1 MGMTDR
7 DKKVMAVVLVLAVL
21 GGYWFL
27 FFGKNRG
34 KIADAEIARSE
45 AQTQLAAA
53 TAAQANAANIAKI
66 KPVAYSRLLKL
77 GKAVPTDDDFKSLL
91 VQISDLSEDSDV
103 AFLSLTANESAG
115 GGEGG
120 GATAGVGGTS
130 CDAGSTGATG
140 ASAATPAPAAPT
152 GASGSTS
159 ETWVGKSRD
168 KAEVAAG
175 QASSTPSAEECAKSP
190 TLTDIS
196 ASAAGLK
203 KYDYTFEFKGDFYKL
218 HTVFDG
224 ILDMVQTR
232 NGRVKVTGRLLD
244 INSINLAVATFP
256 TLTASVSMTGY
267 SLPDPGSV
275 SAEGAAAAP
284 AGGTAA
290 APAAAPVN

>member
-7 DKKVMAVVLVLAVL
+7 DKKVLAVVLALAVL

-27 FFGKNRG
+27 VYGKNKG
-34 KIADAEIARSE
+34 KIADAEAARAE
-45 AQTQLAAA
+45 AQQQLSAA
-53 TAAQANAANIAKI
+53 TAAEANAKNIAKI
-66 KPVAYSRLLKL
+66 KPVAYSRLMKL
-77 GKAVPTDDDFKSLL
+77 GKAVPADDDFKSLV

-103 AFLSLTANESAG
+103 AFLSLSANEGASDG
-115 GGEGG
+115 GSGP
-120 GATAGVGGTS
+120 TAGVAGTS
-130 CDAGSTGATG
+130 CDVGSTGATG
-140 ASAATPAPAAPT
+140 ASAAAPAPAGVT
-152 GASGSTS
+152 GASGSTA

-168 KAEVAAG
+168 KAEDAAG
-175 QASSTPSAEECAKSP
+175 KASTPSVEDCAKSP

-224 ILDMVQTR
+224 ILDMVKAH

-244 INSINLAVATFP
+244 INSINLAVEAFP
-256 TLTASVSMTGY
+256 TLTASVELTGY
-267 SLPDPGSV
+267 SLPDPEEIAA
-275 SAEGAAAAP
+275 AEAAAAAAAAP
-284 AGGTAA
+284 